1 MRFYLLMIVIAAVS
15 GCATASP
22 ESNYAKTYA
31 SAYAKGFEDGFK
43 KASDL
48 KMPEKPQA
56 SALPQ
61 YDQYGYP

>member
-31 SAYAKGFEDGFK
+31 SAYAKGFEDGFN
-43 KASDL
+43 KAADI
-48 KMPEKPQA
+48 KMPENQA
-56 SALPQ
+56 AVTPQ
-61 YDQYGYP
+61 Y